1 MKEKGR
7 FGVDMPH
14 LGEKEALPG
23 EEKKTLTREERE
35 RLLLGRVSSSPQFAT
50 AIVKRQNNLYKPC
63 TILYI
68 LNKIIR
74 NNYIVCLAM
83 IGCTMF
89 DMVKQVVEGKPYYC
103 LNTIHSLSILSHL
116 SSNMSFKYLLFYSEE
131 FYFIFASP
139 FFLGEIGAVE
149 P

>member
-23 EEKKTLTREERE
+23 EEKNTLTREERE

-50 AIVKRQNNLYKPC
+50 AIVKRQNNLYKPY

-74 NNYIVCLAM
+74 NNYIACVVM
-83 IGCTMF
+83 IGCTRF
-89 DMVKQVVEGKPYYC
+89 DIVKQIVERKPYYC
-103 LNTIHSLSILSHL
+103 LNTIHPLSLSILSHL

-131 FYFIFASP
+131 FYFIFASL
-139 FFLGEIGAVE
+139 FF
-149 P
+149 